1 MATTDKDL
9 VKQMNFLVPT
19 GKRVWLFVLITVLCM
34 VLGSVIMSL
43 FMSKGV
49 TPRSLRIATI
59 LQDIMMFILPAVAT
73 AVMITRTPARF
84 IMIDRKPKTA
94 LVMLVIATILAA
106 VPAMNLIVSW
116 NQQLTLPESMK
127 EIESIL
133 RDSEAHAAEL
143 TSLIFGNWSTASY
156 IVALLI
162 VSVLAGVS
170 EELYFRGG
178 LQRILVTAP
187 IGKHLAVWGT
197 AIIFSAVHM
206 QFFGFVPRMLLG
218 AYFGYLCVWTECLW
232 LPIIAH
238 VLNNAMAA
246 TALWMSHSHGY
257 DMMDKVGTTEGE
269 WIYAAVSA
277 VLTVYLLFLTYRTS
291 QKHDLKK

>member
-1 MATTDKDL
+1 
-9 VKQMNFLVPT
+9 
-19 GKRVWLFVLITVLCM
+19 
-34 VLGSVIMSL
+34 
-43 FMSKGV
+43 MSKGV
-49 TPRSLRIATI
+49 TPRSLRIATV

-84 IMIDRKPKTA
+84 LMIDRKPKTA

-106 VPAMNLIVSW
+106 VPAMNMIVSW

-133 RDSEAHAAEL
+133 RNSEAHAAEL

-156 IVALLI
+156 MVALLI

-246 TALWMSHSHGY
+246 TELWLSHSHGY

-277 VLTVYLLFLTYRTS
+277 VLTSYLLFLTYRTS
-291 QKHDLKK
+291 QKQALEK